1 MGREPGGPGDWER
14 RGPALQRSSHG
25 AFPQIASLANAT
37 NALNVLNESVRG
49 VPGGDR
55 GGFLGKFAPGGPH
68 GGEWFSWTLERNSWK
83 SATQNS
89 VPQRIRSRSPPSM
102 TLCSIHT
109 RAHKAY

>member
-37 NALNVLNESVRG
+37 NALNVLNENVRG

-55 GGFLGKFAPGGPH
+55 GGFLGKFAPGDHTEVNGFH
-68 GGEWFSWTLERNSWK
+68 GRWNGILGNPPR
-83 SATQNS
+83 
-89 VPQRIRSRSPPSM
+89 RIQSHSGFAPGVRPR
-102 TLCSIHT
+102 
-109 RAHKAY
+109 